1 MSRSHGRSIHEFGL
15 TRGNFDEPPI
25 WLYDIM
31 EYMGAEEP
39 IERSSWQNLQVKWRH
54 LRVTEYNISLPNFA
68 YIFNAVNMQCI
79 PPPRMKHRD
88 LIVDNYRAAGGD
100 LATLRRIGAT
110 FIANMA
116 VYECIQ
122 LAFAVRV
129 QKTSVLR
136 TLTTRT
142 LGTIVKTTPLKCSSE
157 PNSHGWYELTTGN
170 PFIIGQQKMLDE
182 YRDEFKNARIEKV
195 TVAAH
200 EKSQMFNV
208 HLLFMVTH
216 LTREEEVIQV
226 NGVPEVNRVSP
237 PLLESDEEKTFF

>member
-68 YIFNAVNMQCI
+68 YIFNTVNMQCM

-122 LAFAVRV
+122 LAFAVRGEAFPD
-129 QKTSVLR
+129 TNH
-136 TLTTRT
+136 
-142 LGTIVKTTPLKCSSE
+142 IVIDLSRPPPLKCSSE

-216 LTREEEVIQV
+216 LAREEEVIQV

>member
-1 MSRSHGRSIHEFGL
+1 MSRPHGRSIHEFGL
-15 TRGNFDEPPI
+15 TRCDFDEPPM

-39 IERSSWQNLQVKWRH
+39 IERSSWQSLQVKWRH

-68 YIFNAVNMQCI
+68 YVFNTVNMQCM

-110 FIANMA
+110 FIANME
-116 VYECIQ
+116 VYECIE
-122 LAFAVRV
+122 LAFAVRGEAFPD
-129 QKTSVLR
+129 TNH
-136 TLTTRT
+136 
-142 LGTIVKTTPLKCSSE
+142 IVIDLYKRLA
-157 PNSHGWYELTTGN
+157 HGWYELTTGN
-170 PFIIGQQKMLDE
+170 PFIIGQQKMLHE
-182 YRDEFKNARIEKV
+182 YKSEFNNARIEKV

-200 EKSQMFNV
+200 ERSEMFNV

-216 LTREEEVIQV
+216 LTREEEVIRV
-226 NGVPEVNRVSP
+226 NGVSG
-237 PLLESDEEKTFF
+237 